1 MKKGFY
7 GWQSLISWP
16 DKMKPTLFTR
26 CKSLR
31 EVFSCLFIWL
41 LIMEFQR
48 ISMVEHCTEECPK
61 RRQVES
67 KLAVVLAQFVFFG
80 NKNIPSPY
88 WLEIHLIAYPWGH
101 ASSPGIGGKRKL
113 VHYFFLFHS
122 RLILINFHFRFV
134 ILATPIFTFMLTRQ
148 LIKFNYSKV
157 AGGAGRTWKEDPR
170 HSIPHPPNPYPT
182 WRQRPPSGTCESSP
196 ARTVVGIIGWSALIT
211 WIC

>member
-1 MKKGFY
+1 M
-7 GWQSLISWP
+7 ISGP
-16 DKMKPTLFTR
+16 DKIKPFSFTR
-26 CKSLR
+26 RKSLR
-31 EVFSCLFIWL
+31 KVFSCLFICL

-48 ISMVEHCTEECPK
+48 ISMVEQLHRGMSEL
-61 RRQVES
+61 RQVES

-80 NKNIPSPY
+80 NKKIPSPY

-101 ASSPGIGGKRKL
+101 ASSPGIGEKRKL
-113 VHYFFLFHS
+113 VHYFFLFYS

-134 ILATPIFTFMLTRQ
+134 ILDTPIFTFMLTRQ

-157 AGGAGRTWKEDPR
+157 AGAAGWTWKEDPR

-182 WRQRPPSGTCESSP
+182 CSRRPPWGTCESSP